1 MGPPGPPSPPQP
13 PATCAATMAGMTCKP
28 GPEVVQY
35 CTGGP
40 ACILSKPKSVRAYSG
55 AVGECTCKTAESTC
69 PAGTRLDACLCR
81 VEQADS
87 AWAGAAADMQSWAG
101 NQQSSWDQDSEDQ
114 GGDEKNFKPPP
125 PSVSWALTAVQPT
138 CGGVC
143 FCTATNVKP
152 IYAGKSP
159 DRLVAQAVCVACDSN
174 PPSPSPQQPSSQQ
187 PSSQQ
192 SYQQPLSQQS
202 YQQPSSQQPFQP
214 PLQLS
219 STRT

>member
-55 AVGECTCKTAESTC
+55 AVGACTCKTAESTC
-69 PAGTRLDACLCR
+69 PAGARLDACLCR
-81 VEQADS
+81 VEQADAS
-87 AWAGAAADMQSWAG
+87 WADAAADTQSWAG
-101 NQQSSWDQDSEDQ
+101 TQQSSWDQDSEDQ
-114 GGDEKNFKPPP
+114 GGDEKNFRPPP
-125 PSVSWALTAVQPT
+125 PSVSWALTTVQPT

-143 FCTATNVKP
+143 SCSATNVKP

-174 PPSPSPQQPSSQQ
+174 PRPPPPQDGACHGRGGQHHHLHHQAAPTLTARPSGRRSMAI
-187 PSSQQ
+187 
-192 SYQQPLSQQS
+192 Y
-202 YQQPSSQQPFQP
+202 
-214 PLQLS
+214 
-219 STRT
+219 